1 MSGIEKMTDTD
12 TPRRGPG
19 RPPMQH
25 AANAM
30 NAQPLQVA
38 QAANTSPI
46 SAEDPGPRK
55 SARKPFGSMNLKLAY
70 PERTGFH
77 RHWFN
82 ETPGRIQQAQEA
94 GYEHVVNDGKPV
106 SKVVGTAE
114 GGGPLTAFLMEIP
127 EKWYNEDMAAQ
138 QREIDEKEKSI
149 KERQM
154 DGNASD
160 RESLYGKVSIQQGK

>member
-1 MSGIEKMTDTD
+1 MTDTPID

-19 RPPMQH
+19 HPPMQR
-25 AANAM
+25 
-30 NAQPLQVA
+30 
-38 QAANTSPI
+38 TSAPVETVKFNPE
-46 SAEDPGPRK
+46 SDAGPRK
-55 SARKPFGSMNLKLAY
+55 STRKPFGSMNLKLAY
-70 PERTGFH
+70 PDRVGFH

-82 ETPGRIQQAQEA
+82 ETPGRIQRAQEA
-94 GYEHVVNDGKPV
+94 GYEHVTTDGKPV

-114 GGGPLTAFLMEIP
+114 GGGALTAFLMEIP
-127 EKWYNEDMAAQ
+127 EEWYTEDMAAQ

-154 DGNASD
+154 DGNAAD